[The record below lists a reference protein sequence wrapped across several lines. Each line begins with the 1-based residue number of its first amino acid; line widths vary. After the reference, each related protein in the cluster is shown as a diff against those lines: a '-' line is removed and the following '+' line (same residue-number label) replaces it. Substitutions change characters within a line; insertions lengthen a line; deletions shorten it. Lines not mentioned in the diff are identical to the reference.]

1 MENKKE
7 IYEKRF
13 DSFLNK
19 TIIFSSR
26 QYYRDLCI
34 RDSNELKIIDD
45 ENYSAYMEEYLQ
57 SNDEIYDFTSIDNF
71 IEVFENSSLIHAFK
85 SLSEIEKIVI
95 FLLFEKELT
104 GNEASKELNMH
115 SDSISRIKK
124 RALKK
129 LEDYLKGGM

>member
-26 QYYRDLCI
+26 QYYRDLCT

-57 SNDEIYDFTSIDNF
+57 INDEVYDFTSIDNF
-71 IEVFENSSLIHAFK
+71 IDV
-85 SLSEIEKIVI
+85 
-95 FLLFEKELT
+95 FEKELT
-104 GNEASKELNMH
+104 GSEASRKLNMH